1 MNRPLYHIVRA
12 LVPLLLLLGIPEQG
26 SAQPTVRVVRV
37 IVDSGEGDYG
47 VIIRETDDSIVIRNE
62 LGIDIG
68 YRRSDIRSIHVYRYR
83 GKYLAEQYW
92 SAGLTWGLPGLPNL
106 VVARNI
112 AHEWQFRTLFGY
124 LGDRFLAEFG
134 GLYRIAD
141 TGPLAHSILFGFGHS
156 SIETTELRGGVAE
169 LFDREWT
176 YFQIAYNLN
185 VAGIDLTGGF
195 SAGQGGYENPRYLF
209 QIGYVHA
216 FDD

>member
-1 MNRPLYHIVRA
+1 MDRRSYHILSLLFSLVLIAA
-12 LVPLLLLLGIPEQG
+12 LPQQG

-68 YRRSDIRSIHVYRYR
+68 YRRSDIRSIHIYRYR
-83 GKYLAEQYW
+83 GEYLAEQYW
-92 SAGLTWGLPGLPNL
+92 SAGVTWGRPGLPNI

-124 LGDRFLAEFG
+124 LGDRLLVEFG
-134 GLYRIAD
+134 GLYRVAD
-141 TGPLAHSILFGFGHS
+141 TGPLAHNLLFSFGHS
-156 SIETTELRGGVAE
+156 SIETTALVSGLAE
-169 LFDREWT
+169 PVDRDWT
-176 YFQIAYNLN
+176 YFQIAWNLN
-185 VAGIDLTGGF
+185 LAGVDLTGGF
-195 SAGQGGYENPRYLF
+195 SAGQGGYDNPRYLF

-216 FDD
+216 FD